1 MHDRLS
7 INSACFQGAGWPE
20 LAKTWKALGCRRVS
34 FVATLLD
41 GDPSSAA
48 PVIGQGGYA
57 LETICHPFLYGH
69 QLDADEAVIVAE
81 QEKLSHTI
89 DVAAKLG
96 GRSVFIASGGR
107 GALSWER
114 AAERFSTVIAPC
126 LAHAKAAGIELL
138 VEDTPQVYADLS
150 IGLSLRDTVTLAE
163 MAGVGLCVDFFS
175 CWMEAGLEQT
185 IARAMPHCHLIQFA
199 DYVLGDR
206 ALPARAVAGDGA
218 IPLRRLFDCALT
230 AGYRGTF
237 ELEQMGPRIDAEGH
251 LPAARRA
258 ADTASE
264 LLHSLGA

>member
-1 MHDRLS
+1 MHERLS
-7 INSACFQGAGWPE
+7 INSACFQGAGWSR
-20 LAKTWKALGCRRVS
+20 LAEAWKVLGCRRVS

-41 GDPSSAA
+41 GDPSAA
-48 PVIGQGGYA
+48 ATVIEEGDRA

-69 QLDADEAVIVAE
+69 QLDADEAVITAE
-81 QEKLSHTI
+81 QGKLARTLDI
-89 DVAAKLG
+89 AAALG
-96 GRSVFIASGGR
+96 SRSVFIASGGR
-107 GALSWER
+107 GAFSWEQ
-114 AAERFSTVIAPC
+114 AAERFSTAIAPC
-126 LAHAKAAGIELL
+126 LAHARAAGIALL
-138 VEDTPQVYADLS
+138 VENTPQVYADLS
-150 IGLSLRDTVTLAE
+150 IGLTLRDTVTLAE

-185 IARAMPHCHLIQFA
+185 IARAMPRCHLIQFA

-218 IPLRRLFDCALT
+218 IPLRRLFDCALS

-258 ADTASE
+258 ADVASE
-264 LLHSLGA
+264 ILDSLRA

>member
-1 MHDRLS
+1 MHNRLS

-20 LAKTWKALGCRRVS
+20 LAKAWKALDCRRVS

-41 GDPSSAA
+41 GDSSEAA
-48 PVIGQGGYA
+48 SVIGEGGYA
-57 LETICHPFLYGH
+57 LETICHPFLLGH
-69 QLDADEAVIVAE
+69 QLDADDAVIAAE
-81 QEKLSHTI
+81 QEKLMRTI
-89 DVAAKLG
+89 DIAAAHG

-107 GALSWER
+107 GAFSWEQ

-126 LAHAKAAGIELL
+126 LAHADGAGIELL
-138 VEDTPQVYADLS
+138 VENTPQVYADLS
-150 IGLSLRDTVTLAE
+150 IGLSLRDTVILAE
-163 MAGVGLCVDFFS
+163 LSGLGLCVDFFS

-185 IARAMPHCHLIQFA
+185 IARAMPRCHLIQFA

-206 ALPARAVAGDGA
+206 SLPARAVAGDGA
-218 IPLRRLFDCALT
+218 IPLRRLFECTLN

-258 ADTASE
+258 AEAASE
-264 LLHSLGA
+264 MLQALRA